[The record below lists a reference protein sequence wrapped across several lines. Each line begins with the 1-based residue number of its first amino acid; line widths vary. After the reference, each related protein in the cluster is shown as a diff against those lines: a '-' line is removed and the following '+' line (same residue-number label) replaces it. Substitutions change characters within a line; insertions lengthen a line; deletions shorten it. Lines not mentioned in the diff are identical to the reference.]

1 VKKALVVV
9 LIVLVVATGLPIL
22 MGMPGMAVCHDCGP
36 ALVSASCG
44 LAILA
49 AGVAFML
56 TLLSVRHRSRG
67 DITRLLLHSFLLER
81 PPRLA

>member
-9 LIVLVVATGLPIL
+9 LVVLVVATGLPIL
-22 MGMPGMAVCHDCGP
+22 MGMSGMAVCHDCGP
-36 ALVSASCG
+36 ALVLSCG
-44 LAILA
+44 FAVLA